1 MEEGGPEAEEERLC
15 ALLDA
20 VDQYLRLQADL
31 EAALREGFL
40 DLARARYSMGSH
52 NVGAAQYPARMMAS
66 AGVAHSG
73 ELFQACVP
81 RRAEKGASPH
91 VPRPQHESASLPD
104 QRTVDSNG
112 ARVASSQDLLANASW
127 DPPSGAAAH
136 ASTTEDIISELARK
150 FASTPV
156 ISDEEPGMPPKSKDH
171 TLRWF
176 GGMVS
181 PHLRASREKFE
192 ASLQVVIALA
202 NASLAVQK
210 HLSARPLVP

>member
-1 MEEGGPEAEEERLC
+1 MC

-40 DLARARYSMGSH
+40 GLARARYSMGSH
-52 NVGAAQYPARMMAS
+52 NVGAAQYPARMKAS

-73 ELFQACVP
+73 EVFQACVP
-81 RRAEKGASPH
+81 TRTENKASPPT
-91 VPRPQHESASLPD
+91 PRPQHESNSLPH
-104 QRTVDSNG
+104 QRAVDSDG
-112 ARVASSQDLLANASW
+112 ARVASGQHLPADASW
-127 DPPSGAAAH
+127 DLPGGAAAH

-156 ISDEEPGMPPKSKDH
+156 ISDEEAGMPPKSKDH

-210 HLSARPLVP
+210 HLSARPLIP